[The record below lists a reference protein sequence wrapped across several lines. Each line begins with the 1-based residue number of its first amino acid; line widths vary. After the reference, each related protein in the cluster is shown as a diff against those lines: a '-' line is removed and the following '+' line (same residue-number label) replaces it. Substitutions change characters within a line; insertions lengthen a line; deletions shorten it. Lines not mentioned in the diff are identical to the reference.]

1 MNPSTLKSQW
11 PHWRVALQERFD
23 KLEANDLTTI
33 GGEVSLLVESLQHRY
48 GWDRERAE
56 IEVAAALESPP
67 PSATTTALP
76 LAAQARATLGPAA
89 AKLREGFSEL
99 GQGLR
104 ELAGEAAQQAGDS
117 ARARGEHV
125 AEVAAAAQTRA
136 QEALGEAGEV
146 GQRWLKQTEQFVRE
160 RPLTAVGIAF
170 VAGWLLLGRR

>member
-1 MNPSTLKSQW
+1 MDQITLKSRW
-11 PHWRVALQERFD
+11 PQWRVALQERFE
-23 KLEANDLTTI
+23 KLEASDLAAI

-67 PSATTTALP
+67 PETTAVP

-104 ELAGEAAQQAGDS
+104 ELAGEAAQQAGDG
-117 ARARGEHV
+117 ARARGVHV
-125 AEVAAAAQTRA
+125 AEVAAAAQARA
-136 QEALGEAGEV
+136 QDALGEAGEV

>member
-1 MNPSTLKSQW
+1 MNPSTLKSRWPQW
-11 PHWRVALQERFD
+11 RAALQERFD
-23 KLEANDLTTI
+23 RLEANDLDAI

-56 IEVAAALESPP
+56 SEVAAALESPP
-67 PSATTTALP
+67 AEAAALP

-104 ELAGEAAQQAGDS
+104 ELAGEAAQQAGDG
-117 ARARGEHV
+117 ARARGAHV
-125 AEVAAAAQTRA
+125 ADVAAAAQARA

>member
-1 MNPSTLKSQW
+1 MDPSMLKSRW
-11 PHWRVALQERFD
+11 PQWRVALQERFE
-23 KLEANDLTTI
+23 KLEASDLAAI

-67 PSATTTALP
+67 VETTAVP

-89 AKLREGFSEL
+89 AKLREGFTEL

-104 ELAGEAAQQAGDS
+104 ELAGEAAQQAGDG
-117 ARARGEHV
+117 ARARSVHV
-125 AEVAAAAQTRA
+125 AEVAASAQARA